1 MLPMMSLVGM
11 LAQGAIADESE
22 IDGKQRDVDGVRFDM
37 GSERY
42 RFELNEIFQSEM
54 LALEVKREK

>member
-11 LAQGAIADESE
+11 LAQGAIADESK

-42 RFELNEIFQSEM
+42 RFKLI
-54 LALEVKREK
+54 KIKT

>member
-1 MLPMMSLVGM
+1 MNHRAMLPMMSLVCM
-11 LAQGAIADESE
+11 LAQGAIADESK

-42 RFELNEIFQSEM
+42 RFELNKI
-54 LALEVKREK
+54 KT